1 MSCGHELANEW
12 ARGRGKHASYI
23 TKLIIIPR
31 ARVNKR
37 LAMQRGTTRLIGS
50 NHLISNEREWDDCF
64 IKNAL
69 QSIETKVQ

>member
-12 ARGRGKHASYI
+12 ARGSGKHASYI
-23 TKLIIIPR
+23 TKLIIPR
-31 ARVNKR
+31 ARVNKS
-37 LAMQRGTTRLIGS
+37 LAMPRGTTRLIGS